1 MQMIRAGEI
10 EQKKYGFGLSGLEIA
25 LVFNKEMRWEKT
37 VFRFSPIEGN
47 LPNYGIEE
55 DSGYL
60 NEILNNAVPSIDE

>member
-1 MQMIRAGEI
+1 MIRAGEI

-47 LPNYGIEE
+47 LPIW
-55 DSGYL
+55 
-60 NEILNNAVPSIDE
+60 PTPTH